1 MQVLFKQQQS
11 KNRLRAGDL
20 CDDRAS
26 HLKKRNM
33 RPEPRASA
41 FTSAAASSKCV
52 EPTFIPSELPIVS
65 SLASLCSYDDDDDAA
80 DSSAIV
86 QVPPPTT
93 VVALDHNAEFKLAVT
108 SGPPST
114 FKSKSFPDRRHSHNS
129 GKRAASAL
137 PIQQS
142 KLLCRSGSGRGNL
155 LEKLLQKEATA
166 DLRTILLC
174 FRAFASR
181 GLV

>member
-1 MQVLFKQQQS
+1 
-11 KNRLRAGDL
+11 
-20 CDDRAS
+20 
-26 HLKKRNM
+26 M

-41 FTSAAASSKCV
+41 ITSAAASSKFV
-52 EPTFIPSELPIVS
+52 EPTFIPSELPIAS

-93 VVALDHNAEFKLAVT
+93 VVALDHNAEFKPAVT
-108 SGPPST
+108 PGPPST
-114 FKSKSFPDRRHSHNS
+114 FKSKSFPDRRAPHNS
-129 GKRAASAL
+129 GKRPASAL